1 MHTLALTLPWPPSA
15 NTYWRSVVM
24 GKSPRVLISKKGR
37 EYRVDVINA
46 CRQQRVIGGLT
57 GRIEVKIIA
66 LPPDRR
72 RRDIDNLLKAT
83 FDAITHSGIWHDD
96 SQIDR
101 IEIERGDVITGGAL
115 MIEIREI
122 VAKAA

>member
-1 MHTLALTLPWPPSA
+1 
-15 NTYWRSVVM
+15 M
-24 GKSPRVLISKKGR
+24 GKSPVVLISKKGR

>member
-1 MHTLALTLPWPPSA
+1 MTTLALTLPWPPSA

>member
-1 MHTLALTLPWPPSA
+1 VTTLALTLPWPPSA

>member
-1 MHTLALTLPWPPSA
+1 MTTLALTLPWPPSA

-37 EYRVDVINA
+37 EYRKDVLAA
-46 CRQQRVIGGLT
+46 CLQQRVIKGLD
-57 GRIEVKIIA
+57 GRLDVRIYA
-66 LPPDRR
+66 MPPDRR
-72 RRDIDNLLKAT
+72 RRDLDNLTKAC
-83 FDAITHSGIWHDD
+83 FDAITHAGVWHDD
-96 SQIDR
+96 SQVDR
-101 IEIERGDVITGGAL
+101 FEIERGDVITGGAL